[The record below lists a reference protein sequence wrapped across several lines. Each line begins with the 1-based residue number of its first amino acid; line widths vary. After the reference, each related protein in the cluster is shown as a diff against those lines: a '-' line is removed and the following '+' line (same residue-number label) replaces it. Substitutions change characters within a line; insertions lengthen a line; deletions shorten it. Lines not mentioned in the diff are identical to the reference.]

1 MSYYHNPTQPQEA
14 GSWVTLWV
22 PLFYFV
28 CLFLFSLNS
37 FFLYSLRFPCI
48 FILVVLFL
56 KIDQNALNYIIL
68 KLCICGICMYQGQQQ
83 QQKVTRKANQ
93 TQIKSR
99 ETFLSLRK
107 RWNLWK
113 WSSWLGSCVYNNNNS
128 NKNSYNNRKRWN
140 LWKRSS
146 WLGTCVYNNNNNSN
160 KNSYNNRNIEQ
171 QKYCDA
177 SSWNRS
183 WISFVVVVTLAMLV

>member
-1 MSYYHNPTQPQEA
+1 MH
-14 GSWVTLWV
+14 
-22 PLFYFV
+22 FHF
-28 CLFLFSLNS
+28 
-37 FFLYSLRFPCI
+37 
-48 FILVVLFL
+48 VLFL

-83 QQKVTRKANQ
+83 QQKVTHKSNQ
-93 TQIKSR
+93 TQIKSC
-99 ETFLSLRK
+99 EMFLSLRK

-113 WSSWLGSCVYNNNNS
+113 RSSWLGSCVYNNN

-146 WLGTCVYNNNNNSN
+146 WLGSCVYNNNNNSNKNSYSNRKRWNLWKRSSWLGSCVYNNNNNSN

-171 QKYCDA
+171 QKYCDS

-183 WISFVVVVTLAMLV
+183 GISFVVVVTLAVLV

>member
-1 MSYYHNPTQPQEA
+1 MLTNDSGFEISSAEA
-14 GSWVTLWV
+14 SVKCLITTIPPNLKKLD
-22 PLFYFV
+22 PELHCEYQFYFV

-113 WSSWLGSCVYNNNNS
+113 
-128 NKNSYNNRKRWN
+128 
-140 LWKRSS
+140 RSS